1 MRYKVIS
8 LAIAVLLMATPVF
21 AQKSVPILTQTLK
34 TTNPTTVITGQT
46 LKQTY
51 FVRFI
56 DLTHKGEEIIIKK
69 EDLDLKTLGEFEVL
83 NLQIDYDVKQEKFLE
98 HRWYLNYTLRII
110 NPQKGPK
117 IISSFVVPWKLKK
130 IGQQDDDLSVQYD
143 YDLKTE
149 EVHLNYVTTI
159 PAKDPHLAI
168 MDQMDFG
175 TFGIS
180 GWVLKYV
187 SWFLA
192 IVPMSVWLVLFVW
205 RLRSSGAR
213 SHEEENLKAE
223 ESDSSIKTKG
233 AKVSLWKARRQL
245 RKAITRLNNMGT
257 GRSSDSASRV
267 MPELYGALM
276 DFLRIKVPYSTIG
289 TTGTE
294 MLLLVE
300 KMKNGSGKKALSE
313 LAEKAAY
320 YQNCIEKET
329 PSNYWPNNPIDD
341 VKILR
346 KSLKKFSWYMTVI
359 GYPASILSRRR

>member
-8 LAIAVLLMATPVF
+8 SAIAVLLMATPVF

-51 FVRFI
+51 VVRFI

-69 EDLDLKTLGEFEVL
+69 EDLDLKSLGEFEVL
-83 NLQIDYDVKQEKFLE
+83 SLKIDYKTKQGEFFE
-98 HRWYLNYTLRII
+98 HQWFLNYTLRII

-117 IISSFVVPWKLKK
+117 IISSFAVPWKLKK
-130 IGQQDDDLSVQYD
+130 TGQKEDDPSVQYD

-159 PAKDPHLAI
+159 PAKDPDLAI

-175 TFGIS
+175 TSRIS

-205 RLRSSGAR
+205 RLRFSSAR
-213 SHEEENLKAE
+213 SHEDENPKAE
-223 ESDSSIKTKG
+223 ESDSSIKTKS
-233 AKVSLWKARRQL
+233 AKASLWKARRQL
-245 RKAITRLNNMGT
+245 RKAIRRLNNMGT
-257 GRSSDSASRV
+257 GKSLDSASMV
-267 MPELYGALM
+267 MPELYGVLM
-276 DFLRIKVPYSTIG
+276 DFLRIKVSYSTVG

-294 MLLLVE
+294 MLSLVE
-300 KMKNGSGKKALSE
+300 KMKNGSGEKALSE
-313 LAEKAAY
+313 LAQKAAY

-346 KSLKKFSWYMTVI
+346 KSLRAFSWYMIVI
-359 GYPASILSRRR
+359 NYPASILNRRW